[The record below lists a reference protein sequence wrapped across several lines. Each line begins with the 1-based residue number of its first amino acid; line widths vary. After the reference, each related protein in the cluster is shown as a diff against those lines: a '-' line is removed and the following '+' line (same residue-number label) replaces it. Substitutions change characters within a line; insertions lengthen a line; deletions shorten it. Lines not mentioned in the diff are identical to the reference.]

1 MMNENQLMN
10 VMALNGGHVPA
21 IDSAVKNPSTVTAL
35 LEVKNLVL
43 ANARILY
50 GSESRKF
57 FDFVTARNAA
67 GKHVCV
73 LVWSLDGYTRILRK
87 ETSTCP
93 LETARA
99 LADGL
104 MRDAGDLFA
113 VADVGDQLHG
123 QQGYRGG
130 SGKFEL
136 DKFKAMRRFPGPADD
151 TAMLRYENRQDRD
164 DVPRGPAAD
173 RKRHHREAP
182 VLDY

>member
-21 IDSAVKNPSTVTAL
+21 IDSAVKNPST
-35 LEVKNLVL
+35 
-43 ANARILY
+43 
-50 GSESRKF
+50 
-57 FDFVTARNAA
+57 
-67 GKHVCV
+67 HVCV